1 MTTVINAVPSNVV
14 EVLGSNNSILAVVV
28 VAVILGLSMNALG
41 DKAATIKSLLQ
52 NLNDIVQVYMDFLI
66 NKVSPIAIFCML
78 ARTFATYGTEYIRPT
93 LTFMIA
99 TIFISLALVVTI
111 YPIGIF
117 LLTGLNPFKFA
128 KKIFKVGMFAA
139 ATQSSA
145 ATLPLNRKTCMEELG
160 CSKEISS
167 FVLPMGMTINMNGTT
182 AMHMVAI
189 TFIATAAGINITPTQ
204 LITAASPTQKVGGTA
219 SSKLPKVTHAVKME
233 SLLDAFSFDELRDFD
248 RRVREAGVEPE
259 YVVEIKI
266 DGLSCSLEYE
276 NGQLV
281 RASTRGDGV
290 VGEDVTANVR
300 AIRSIP
306 KTLKDAPEFLEV
318 RGEVYM
324 PHEAFQHLCAEQEL
338 QGAAPFKNPRNAA
351 AGSLRQK
358 DARITGSRGLSIF
371 VFNVQQIRGKTLTK
385 HSESLDYLKS
395 LGLPVSPRYHVV
407 HDIEDAIAEIENI
420 GQNRS
425 KLDFDMDGAVIKVND
440 FAQRE
445 LMGSTNKFPRWAIA
459 FKYPPE
465 VKETTLRSIEVA
477 VGRTGVLTPTACFDP
492 VFLAGTTVARA
503 TLHNED
509 FIRQF
514 GLCIGDTIQVRKAG
528 DIIPEVIG
536 VTHHA
541 EGAEPYTMPT
551 VCPSC
556 GAPVVHLE
564 DEAALRCVNPECPA
578 QALRNIIHFASRDA
592 MDIEGLGEAV
602 ATQLVE
608 KELVHSAADIYTL
621 TREQLLELDKF
632 KEKSADNLLQAITAS
647 KQNNLDKLLF
657 GFGIRN
663 IGDKAAALL
672 AEHFGTLQAIRE
684 ATAEQISQID
694 GFGGVMAQSV
704 VEFFAKEG
712 TTDLVHR
719 LADAGVNMQWK
730 GEPKGDKLAGK
741 TLVVTGTLE
750 TLSRNEAEALI
761 VKNGGKASGSVSKKT
776 AYVVAG
782 AAAGSKLTK
791 AQALGVPV
799 LTEQEFLAMLQDAP
813 AEQETT

>member
-1 MTTVINAVPSNVV
+1 MELEQAQKRV
-14 EVLGSNNSILAVVV
+14 EELR
-28 VAVILGLSMNALG
+28 AVIEKNNRLYYDQDAPELEDYQYDALTRELRELE
-41 DKAATIKSLLQ
+41 AAFPQL
-52 NLNDIVQVYMDFLI
+52 
-66 NKVSPIAIFCML
+66 VSE
-78 ARTFATYGTEYIRPT
+78 T
-93 LTFMIA
+93 
-99 TIFISLALVVTI
+99 
-111 YPIGIF
+111 
-117 LLTGLNPFKFA
+117 
-128 KKIFKVGMFAA
+128 
-139 ATQSSA
+139 
-145 ATLPLNRKTCMEELG
+145 
-160 CSKEISS
+160 
-167 FVLPMGMTINMNGTT
+167 
-182 AMHMVAI
+182 
-189 TFIATAAGINITPTQ
+189 
-204 LITAASPTQKVGGTA
+204 SPTQHVGGTA
-219 SSKLPKVTHAVKME
+219 SSRFAKVTHAVKME
-233 SLLDAFSFDELRDFD
+233 SLLDAFSYEELRDFD
-248 RRVREAGVEPE
+248 RRVRDAGIQPE

-276 NGQLV
+276 NGTLV
-281 RASTRGDGV
+281 RASTRGDGL
-290 VGEDVTANVR
+290 VGEDVTANVM
-300 AIRSIP
+300 AIRRVP
-306 KTLKDAPEFLEV
+306 KQLKDAPEYLEV

-324 PHEAFQHLCAEQEL
+324 PHQAFQKLCAEQEL

-358 DARITGSRGLSIF
+358 DAKVTAGRGLSIF
-371 VFNVQQIRGKTLTK
+371 VFNVQQIRGKTLSS
-385 HSESLDYLKS
+385 HAESLDYLKS

-407 HDIEDAIAEIENI
+407 RDIEDAIQEIEQI
-420 GQNRS
+420 GQNRA
-425 KLDFDMDGAVIKVND
+425 KLDFDMDGAVIKGNAFD
-440 FAQRE
+440 QRG
-445 LMGSTNKFPRWAIA
+445 LLGSTNKFPRWAIA

-492 VFLAGTTVARA
+492 VFLAGTTVGRA

-509 FIRQF
+509 FIRQL

-528 DIIPEVIG
+528 DIIPEVIA
-536 VTHHA
+536 VTAHA
-541 EGAEPYTMPT
+541 QDAQPYQMPA

-592 MDIEGLGEAV
+592 MDIDGLGTAV
-602 ATQLVE
+602 ATQLVS
-608 KELVHSAADIYTL
+608 KGMVHSAADLYTL
-621 TREQLLELDKF
+621 KLEQLLTLDKF
-632 KEKSADNLLQAITAS
+632 KEKSATNLLQAIQHS

-672 AEHFGTLQAIRE
+672 AEHFGSMQAIRE
-684 ATAEQISQID
+684 ATAEQIGEID

-704 VEFFAKEG
+704 LEFFAKEG
-712 TTDLVHR
+712 TADLVHR
-719 LADAGVNMQWK
+719 LADCGVNMQWK

-750 TLSRNEAEALI
+750 TLSRSEAEALI

-776 AYVVAG
+776 SYVVAG

-799 LTEQEFLAMLQDAP
+799 LTEQEFLAML
-813 AEQETT
+813 E

>member
-1 MTTVINAVPSNVV
+1 MELEQAQKR
-14 EVLGSNNSILAVVV
+14 A
-28 VAVILGLSMNALG
+28 
-41 DKAATIKSLLQ
+41 
-52 NLNDIVQVYMDFLI
+52 
-66 NKVSPIAIFCML
+66 
-78 ARTFATYGTEYIRPT
+78 
-93 LTFMIA
+93 
-99 TIFISLALVVTI
+99 
-111 YPIGIF
+111 
-117 LLTGLNPFKFA
+117 
-128 KKIFKVGMFAA
+128 
-139 ATQSSA
+139 
-145 ATLPLNRKTCMEELG
+145 EELRALIE
-160 CSKEISS
+160 KNNRLYYDQDAPELEDYQYDALTRELRELEES
-167 FVLPMGMTINMNGTT
+167 FP
-182 AMHMVAI
+182 
-189 TFIATAAGINITPTQ
+189 Q
-204 LITAASPTQKVGGTA
+204 LVSEASPTQRVGGTA
-219 SSKLPKVTHAVKME
+219 SSRFAKVTHTVKME
-233 SLLDAFSFDELRDFD
+233 SLLDAFSFEELRDFD
-248 RRVREAGVEPE
+248 RRVRDAGVQPE

-276 NGQLV
+276 NGTLV

-290 VGEDVTANVR
+290 VGEDVTANVM
-300 AIRSIP
+300 AIRRIP
-306 KTLKDAPEFLEV
+306 KQLKNAPEYLEV

-324 PHEAFQHLCAEQEL
+324 PHQAFQKLCAEQEL

-358 DARITGSRGLSIF
+358 DAKVTAGRGLSIF
-371 VFNVQQIRGKTLTK
+371 VFNVQQIRGKTLSS
-385 HSESLDYLKS
+385 HAESLDYLKS

-407 HDIEDAIAEIENI
+407 QDIEDAIREIEQI
-420 GQNRS
+420 GQNRE
-425 KLDFDMDGAVIKVND
+425 KLDFDMDGAVIKVNAFD
-440 FAQRE
+440 QRE
-445 LMGSTNKFPRWAIA
+445 QMGSTNKFPRWAIA

-492 VFLAGTTVARA
+492 VFLAGTTVGRA

-509 FIRQF
+509 FIRQL

-528 DIIPEVIG
+528 DIIPEVIA
-536 VTHHA
+536 VTSHA
-541 EGAEPYTMPT
+541 QDAQPYQMPT

-578 QALRNIIHFASRDA
+578 QALRNIIHFASRDT
-592 MDIEGLGEAV
+592 MDIDGLGTAV

-608 KELVHSAADIYTL
+608 KGLVHSAADLYDLTL
-621 TREQLLELDKF
+621 EQLLTLDKF
-632 KEKSADNLLQAITAS
+632 KEKSATNLLQAIQHS

-672 AEHFGTLQAIRE
+672 AEHFGSMQAIRE
-684 ATAEQISQID
+684 ATAEQIGEID

-704 VEFFAKEG
+704 LEFFAKEG
-712 TTDLVHR
+712 TADLVHR
-719 LADAGVNMQWK
+719 LADCGVNMQWK

-750 TLSRNEAEALI
+750 TLSRSEAEALI

-776 AYVVAG
+776 SYVVAG

-791 AQALGVPV
+791 AQTLGVPV
-799 LTEQEFLAMLQDAP
+799 LTEQEFLTML
-813 AEQETT
+813 E

>member
-1 MTTVINAVPSNVV
+1 M
-14 EVLGSNNSILAVVV
+14 ELE
-28 VAVILGLSMNALG
+28 
-41 DKAATIKSLLQ
+41 Q
-52 NLNDIVQVYMDFLI
+52 
-66 NKVSPIAIFCML
+66 
-78 ARTFATYGTEYIRPT
+78 
-93 LTFMIA
+93 
-99 TIFISLALVVTI
+99 
-111 YPIGIF
+111 
-117 LLTGLNPFKFA
+117 A
-128 KKIFKVGMFAA
+128 KKRVKELRAIIEKN
-139 ATQSSA
+139 
-145 ATLPLNRKTCMEELG
+145 NRLYYDQDAPELEDFEYDALTREL
-160 CSKEISS
+160 KELEAQ
-167 FVLPMGMTINMNGTT
+167 FP
-182 AMHMVAI
+182 
-189 TFIATAAGINITPTQ
+189 Q

-492 VFLAGTTVARA
+492 VFLAGTTVARR
-503 TLHNED
+503 HPPQ
-509 FIRQF
+509 R
-514 GLCIGDTIQVRKAG
+514 GL
-528 DIIPEVIG
+528 
-536 VTHHA
+536 
-541 EGAEPYTMPT
+541 YPT
-551 VCPSC
+551 VRAVHRGHHSGAQGGRYHPGGHRGHPSC
-556 GAPVVHLE
+556 
-564 DEAALRCVNPECPA
+564 R
-578 QALRNIIHFASRDA
+578 
-592 MDIEGLGEAV
+592 
-602 ATQLVE
+602 
-608 KELVHSAADIYTL
+608 
-621 TREQLLELDKF
+621 
-632 KEKSADNLLQAITAS
+632 
-647 KQNNLDKLLF
+647 
-657 GFGIRN
+657 
-663 IGDKAAALL
+663 
-672 AEHFGTLQAIRE
+672 
-684 ATAEQISQID
+684 
-694 GFGGVMAQSV
+694 GG
-704 VEFFAKEG
+704 
-712 TTDLVHR
+712 
-719 LADAGVNMQWK
+719 
-730 GEPKGDKLAGK
+730 
-741 TLVVTGTLE
+741 
-750 TLSRNEAEALI
+750 
-761 VKNGGKASGSVSKKT
+761 
-776 AYVVAG
+776 
-782 AAAGSKLTK
+782 
-791 AQALGVPV
+791 
-799 LTEQEFLAMLQDAP
+799 
-813 AEQETT
+813 

>member
-1 MTTVINAVPSNVV
+1 MELEQAKKRV
-14 EVLGSNNSILAVVV
+14 EELR
-28 VAVILGLSMNALG
+28 AVIEKNNRLYYDQDAPELEDFEYDALTRELKELEG
-41 DKAATIKSLLQ
+41 Q
-52 NLNDIVQVYMDFLI
+52 Y
-66 NKVSPIAIFCML
+66 P
-78 ARTFATYGTEYIRPT
+78 E
-93 LTFMIA
+93 
-99 TIFISLALVVTI
+99 LV
-111 YPIGIF
+111 
-117 LLTGLNPFKFA
+117 
-128 KKIFKVGMFAA
+128 
-139 ATQSSA
+139 
-145 ATLPLNRKTCMEELG
+145 
-160 CSKEISS
+160 
-167 FVLPMGMTINMNGTT
+167 
-182 AMHMVAI
+182 
-189 TFIATAAGINITPTQ
+189 TP
-204 LITAASPTQKVGGTA
+204 ASPTQHVGGTPSGRFA
-219 SSKLPKVTHAVKME
+219 KVTHAVKME
-233 SLLDAFSFDELRDFD
+233 SLLDAFSYDELRDFD
-248 RRVREAGVEPE
+248 RRVRDAGIEPE

-276 NGQLV
+276 NGELI

-300 AIRSIP
+300 AIKKIP
-306 KTLKDAPEFLEV
+306 KKLKNAPEFLEV

-338 QGAAPFKNPRNAA
+338 QG
-351 AGSLRQK
+351 
-358 DARITGSRGLSIF
+358 TGSRGLSIF
-371 VFNVQQIRGKTLTK
+371 VFNVQQVRGKELTT
-385 HSESLDYLKS
+385 HAESLDYLKS
-395 LGLPVSPRYHVV
+395 LGLPVSPRYHIV
-407 HDIEDAIAEIENI
+407 HDIEDAIKEIEQI

-440 FAQRE
+440 FAQRDR
-445 LMGSTNKFPRWAIA
+445 MGSTNKFPRWAIA

-465 VKETTLRSIEVA
+465 VKDTTLRSIEVA

-536 VTHHA
+536 VVHHP
-541 EGAEPYTMPT
+541 ENAEPYRMPT
-551 VCPSC
+551 ACPSC

-578 QALRNIIHFASRDA
+578 QSLRNIIHFASRDA
-592 MDIEGLGEAV
+592 MDIDGLGTAV

-608 KELVHSAADIYTL
+608 KDLVHSAADLYDLTL
-621 TREQLLELDKF
+621 EQLLTLEKF
-632 KEKSADNLLQAITAS
+632 KEKSAANLLHAIENS

-672 AEHFGTLQAIRE
+672 AEHFGTLEAIRE
-684 ATAEQISQID
+684 ADIEKISEID
-694 GFGGVMAQSV
+694 GFGGVMGQSV
-704 VEFFAKEG
+704 VEFFAKDG
-712 TTDLVHR
+712 TTDLIHR
-719 LADAGVNMQWK
+719 LADAGVNMTWK
-730 GEPKGDKLAGK
+730 GEPKGDKLAGM

-782 AAAGSKLTK
+782 TAAGSKLTK

-799 LTEQEFLAMLQDAP
+799 LTEEEFLAMLRDEPEA
-813 AEQETT
+813 

>member
-1 MTTVINAVPSNVV
+1 M
-14 EVLGSNNSILAVVV
+14 ELE
-28 VAVILGLSMNALG
+28 
-41 DKAATIKSLLQ
+41 Q
-52 NLNDIVQVYMDFLI
+52 
-66 NKVSPIAIFCML
+66 
-78 ARTFATYGTEYIRPT
+78 
-93 LTFMIA
+93 
-99 TIFISLALVVTI
+99 
-111 YPIGIF
+111 
-117 LLTGLNPFKFA
+117 A
-128 KKIFKVGMFAA
+128 KKRVKELRAIIEKN
-139 ATQSSA
+139 
-145 ATLPLNRKTCMEELG
+145 NRLYYDQDAPELEDFEYDALTREL
-160 CSKEISS
+160 KELEAQ
-167 FVLPMGMTINMNGTT
+167 FP
-182 AMHMVAI
+182 
-189 TFIATAAGINITPTQ
+189 Q

-219 SSKLPKVTHAVKME
+219 SSKLPKVTHTVKME

-459 FKYPPE
+459 FKYTPE
-465 VKETTLRSIEVA
+465 VKETILRSNEVA

-509 FIRQF
+509 VIRQY
-514 GLCIGDTIQVRKAG
+514 GLSIGDTIQVRKAG
-528 DIIPEVIG
+528 DFIPEGLG
-536 VTHHA
+536 VTLHA
-541 EGAEPYTMPT
+541 EGGEPYTMPT

-608 KELVHSAADIYTL
+608 KELVHSAADIDTL

-632 KEKSADNLLQAITAS
+632 KENSADNLLQAITAS

-684 ATAEQISQID
+684 ATAEQISEID

-791 AQALGVPV
+791 AQVLGVPV

>member
-1 MTTVINAVPSNVV
+1 MELEQAQKRV
-14 EVLGSNNSILAVVV
+14 EELR
-28 VAVILGLSMNALG
+28 AVIEKNNRLYYDQDAPELEDYQYDALTRELRELE
-41 DKAATIKSLLQ
+41 AAFPQL
-52 NLNDIVQVYMDFLI
+52 
-66 NKVSPIAIFCML
+66 VSE
-78 ARTFATYGTEYIRPT
+78 T
-93 LTFMIA
+93 
-99 TIFISLALVVTI
+99 
-111 YPIGIF
+111 
-117 LLTGLNPFKFA
+117 
-128 KKIFKVGMFAA
+128 
-139 ATQSSA
+139 
-145 ATLPLNRKTCMEELG
+145 
-160 CSKEISS
+160 
-167 FVLPMGMTINMNGTT
+167 
-182 AMHMVAI
+182 
-189 TFIATAAGINITPTQ
+189 
-204 LITAASPTQKVGGTA
+204 SPTQHVGGTA
-219 SSKLPKVTHAVKME
+219 SSRFAKVTHAVKME
-233 SLLDAFSFDELRDFD
+233 SLLDAFSYEELRDFD
-248 RRVREAGVEPE
+248 RRVRDAGIQPE

-276 NGQLV
+276 NGTLV
-281 RASTRGDGV
+281 RASTRGDGL
-290 VGEDVTANVR
+290 VGEDVTANVM
-300 AIRSIP
+300 AIRRVP
-306 KTLKDAPEFLEV
+306 KQLKDAPEYLEV

-324 PHEAFQHLCAEQEL
+324 PHQAFQKLCAEQEL

-358 DARITGSRGLSIF
+358 DAKVTAGRGLSIF
-371 VFNVQQIRGKTLTK
+371 VFNVQQIRGKTLSS
-385 HSESLDYLKS
+385 HAESLDYLKS

-407 HDIEDAIAEIENI
+407 RDIEDAIQEIEQI
-420 GQNRS
+420 GQNRA
-425 KLDFDMDGAVIKVND
+425 KLDFDMDGAVIKVNAFD
-440 FAQRE
+440 QRG
-445 LMGSTNKFPRWAIA
+445 LLGSTNKFPRWAIA

-492 VFLAGTTVARA
+492 IFLAGTTVGRA

-509 FIRQF
+509 FIRQL

-528 DIIPEVIG
+528 DIIPEVIA
-536 VTHHA
+536 VTAHA
-541 EGAEPYTMPT
+541 QDAQPYQMPA

-592 MDIEGLGEAV
+592 MDIDGLGTAV
-602 ATQLVE
+602 ATQLVS
-608 KELVHSAADIYTL
+608 KGMVHSAADLYTL
-621 TREQLLELDKF
+621 KLEQLLTLDKF
-632 KEKSADNLLQAITAS
+632 KEKSATNLLQAIQHS

-672 AEHFGTLQAIRE
+672 AEHFGSMQAIRE
-684 ATAEQISQID
+684 ATAEQIGEID

-704 VEFFAKEG
+704 LEFFAKEG
-712 TTDLVHR
+712 TADLVHR
-719 LADAGVNMQWK
+719 LADCGVNMQWK

-750 TLSRNEAEALI
+750 TLSRSEAEALI

-776 AYVVAG
+776 SYVVAG

-799 LTEQEFLAMLQDAP
+799 LTEQEFLAML
-813 AEQETT
+813 E

>member
-1 MTTVINAVPSNVV
+1 MELEQAKKRVEELRTVI
-14 EVLGSNNSILAVVV
+14 EKNNRLYYDQDAPE
-28 VAVILGLSMNALG
+28 LEDFEYDALTREL
-41 DKAATIKSLLQ
+41 KELEAQ
-52 NLNDIVQVYMDFLI
+52 F
-66 NKVSPIAIFCML
+66 P
-78 ARTFATYGTEYIRPT
+78 E
-93 LTFMIA
+93 
-99 TIFISLALVVTI
+99 LV
-111 YPIGIF
+111 
-117 LLTGLNPFKFA
+117 
-128 KKIFKVGMFAA
+128 
-139 ATQSSA
+139 
-145 ATLPLNRKTCMEELG
+145 
-160 CSKEISS
+160 
-167 FVLPMGMTINMNGTT
+167 
-182 AMHMVAI
+182 
-189 TFIATAAGINITPTQ
+189 TPT
-204 LITAASPTQKVGGTA
+204 SPTQHVGGTPSGRFA
-219 SSKLPKVTHAVKME
+219 KVTHAVKME
-233 SLLDAFSFDELRDFD
+233 SLLDAFSFEELRDFD

-276 NGQLV
+276 NGMLV

-290 VGEDVTANVR
+290 VGEDVTANVK
-300 AIRSIP
+300 AIKRIP
-306 KTLKDAPEFLEV
+306 KQLKNAPEFLEV

-324 PHEAFQHLCAEQEL
+324 PHEAFRHLCAEQEL

-358 DARITGSRGLSIF
+358 DAKITGSRGLSIF
-371 VFNVQQIRGKTLTK
+371 VFNVQQIHGKELTT
-385 HSESLDYLKS
+385 HAESLDYLKS

-407 HDIEDAIAEIENI
+407 HDIETAIAEIEQI
-420 GQNRS
+420 GQSRS
-425 KLDFDMDGAVIKVND
+425 TLDFDMDGAVIKVND
-440 FAQRE
+440 FAQRDR
-445 LMGSTNKFPRWAIA
+445 MGSTNKFPRWAIA

-465 VKETTLRSIEVA
+465 VKETTLHSIEVA

-509 FIRQF
+509 FIRQL
-514 GLCIGDTIQVRKAG
+514 GLCIGDTIRVRKAG

-536 VTHHA
+536 VTRHEA
-541 EGAEPYTMPT
+541 EAQPYQMPE

-578 QALRNIIHFASRDA
+578 QSLRNIIHFASRDA
-592 MDIEGLGEAV
+592 MDIDGLGAAV
-602 ATQLVE
+602 AAQLVE
-608 KELVHSAADIYTL
+608 KGLVHSAADLYDLTL
-621 TREQLLELDKF
+621 EQLLTLEKF
-632 KEKSADNLLQAITAS
+632 KEKSATNLLQAIENS

-672 AEHFGTLQAIRE
+672 AEHFGSLEAIRE
-684 ATAEQISQID
+684 ATEEQISEID

-704 VEFFAKEG
+704 TEFFAKDG
-712 TTDLVHR
+712 TTDLIHR
-719 LADAGVNMQWK
+719 LADAGLNMQWK

-782 AAAGSKLTK
+782 TAAGSKLTK
-791 AQALGVPV
+791 AQALGIPV
-799 LTEQEFLAMLQDAP
+799 LTEEEFLAMLRDDEPTPEA
-813 AEQETT
+813 